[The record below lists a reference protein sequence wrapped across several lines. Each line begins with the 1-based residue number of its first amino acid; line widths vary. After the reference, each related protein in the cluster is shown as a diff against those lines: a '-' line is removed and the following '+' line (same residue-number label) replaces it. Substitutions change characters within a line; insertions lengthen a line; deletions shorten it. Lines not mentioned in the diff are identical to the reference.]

1 MEKLFIFVGLAIA
14 ITIVFEIMFGI
25 MRLHRQRRK
34 RVKVGTI
41 YFDKEKSRVVVKPSA
56 EVWQGLVDQGIV
68 KSNLDDEEII
78 KFFTQELERGM
89 IESKSAG
96 ESCDATN

>member
-1 MEKLFIFVGLAIA
+1 MNKLFVFIGLAIA
-14 ITIVFEIMFGI
+14 ITIVFEIVFGI
-25 MRLHRQRRK
+25 MKLHKQRRK
-34 RVKVGTI
+34 RVKVGI
-41 YFDKEKSRVVVKPSA
+41 VYFDKEKGRVVVKPSA